1 MPPAPTPARERVR
14 KILREL
20 TTLTAFVA
28 IVLIARG
35 SFADHYHVPTGS
47 MLPTVQ
53 LGDRILVDKR
63 AYGLRV
69 PATTWYVVE
78 FEGPQPGD
86 VVVLESPESGEVL
99 LKRVVAI
106 AGDRVAVRSG
116 RLIIDGRPI
125 PIEVTAEGLLE
136 RLGDGTHSLKLDQG
150 GGPNLGPV
158 VVPPGMVLVMGDN
171 RGSSHDGRMF
181 GFVGRQVVMGRALGV
196 FRSKGEFV
204 WREL

>member
-1 MPPAPTPARERVR
+1 MPPKQSSARQRI
-14 KILREL
+14 KKLLREFS
-20 TTLTAFVA
+20 TLAAFVA
-28 IVLIARG
+28 IVIIARG

-69 PATTWYVVE
+69 PGTTWYALE

-106 AGDRVAVRSG
+106 AGEQVAVRAG
-116 RLIIDGRPI
+116 RLTIDGRPI
-125 PIEVTAEGLLE
+125 PIQVTAEGLLE
-136 RLGDGTHSLKLDQG
+136 QLGDNTHSLRLDHG
-150 GGPNLGPV
+150 GGPDFGPE

-171 RGSSHDGRMF
+171 RGSSLDGRMF

>member
-1 MPPAPTPARERVR
+1 MPPKQSSARQRIR
-14 KILREL
+14 KLLREFS
-20 TTLTAFVA
+20 TLAAFVA
-28 IVLIARG
+28 IVIIARG

-69 PATTWYVVE
+69 PATTWYMVE

-106 AGDRVAVRSG
+106 AGEQVAVRAG
-116 RLIIDGRPI
+116 RLIIDGRSI

-136 RLGDGTHSLKLDQG
+136 RLGDNAHSLKLDHG
-150 GGPNLGPV
+150 GGPDFGPIM
-158 VVPPGMVLVMGDN
+158 VPAGMVLVMGDN
-171 RGSSHDGRMF
+171 RGSSLDGRMF
-181 GFVGRQVVMGRALGV
+181 GFVGRELVMGRALGV